1 MIWSS
6 QSESCLEPLFYR
18 YLRLFLLDIE
28 NTEFFIRI
36 YSDAPRKIDR
46 AWREFER
53 LMDAKIQEKIINDD
67 VIKKITNSDL
77 EKLCKLECYFDVQI
91 LVEKSNGNV
100 RIKGHIDDIPNI
112 QGEII
117 RFLKDIKDSER
128 KGKILTS

>member
-1 MIWSS
+1 
-6 QSESCLEPLFYR
+6 
-18 YLRLFLLDIE
+18 
-28 NTEFFIRI
+28 
-36 YSDAPRKIDR
+36 
-46 AWREFER
+46 
-53 LMDAKIQEKIINDD
+53 MDAKIQEKIISDD

-77 EKLCKLECYFDVQI
+77 EKLRKLECHFDVQI